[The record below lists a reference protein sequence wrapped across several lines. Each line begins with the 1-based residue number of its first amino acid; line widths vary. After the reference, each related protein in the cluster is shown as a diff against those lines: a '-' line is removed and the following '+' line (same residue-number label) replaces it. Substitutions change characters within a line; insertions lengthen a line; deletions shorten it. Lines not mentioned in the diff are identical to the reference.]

1 MHSEIPGRQ
10 LQKHPREILA
20 SALAKCKKKY
30 PSAIISLDRIASMET
45 SVIIAALIGLLV
57 LAFWI
62 RIKRL
67 RENVRYIVEKFRE
80 NGAVSENKA
89 KPLSY
94 MGLRS
99 KAKHA
104 FLLRDG
110 QVEALTQLIRQGIV
124 CQATQNDENRELN
137 FYLDEQKAPNL

>member
-1 MHSEIPGRQ
+1 
-10 LQKHPREILA
+10 
-20 SALAKCKKKY
+20 
-30 PSAIISLDRIASMET
+30 MET
-45 SVIIAALIGLLV
+45 SAIIAALVVLLI

-67 RENVRYIVEKFRE
+67 RKNVREVLEKFRE
-80 NGAVSENKA
+80 NGAIRENKA
-89 KPLSY
+89 KPLAY

-99 KAKHA
+99 KAKYA

-124 CQATQNDENRELN
+124 CQAEQDEESQEVK
-137 FYLDEQKAPNL
+137 FYLEEQIGPNV